1 MNIYK
6 LLKSVTIF
14 SFIILEA
21 EFVQAQWRNFTR
33 PPGLGYA
40 MRSRPQ
46 GSYAYSRGRNFQY
59 GRPGPFR
66 KSQHAVHRSNWVPP
80 LEPYIR
86 PSIRPTMSARE
97 KPFNFRMKG
106 RSFGGNRNYPGSYG
120 GRDRG
125 GFAPRG
131 GGFSSGRGG
140 FSSGRGGFSSRRG
153 GFSSGREGVSP
164 NQGSNPA
171 GRPSLSERSR
181 PGARQ

>member
-6 LLKSVTIF
+6 LLKS
-14 SFIILEA
+14 EA

-46 GSYAYSRGRNFQY
+46 GSYAYSRGRHVQY
-59 GRPGPFR
+59 GRQRSGPFR

-125 GFAPRG
+125 GFASRRG
-131 GGFSSGRGG
+131 GFSTGREGFSSGRGGFSSGREQFSSGRGG
-140 FSSGRGGFSSRRG
+140 FSSGRGGF
-153 GFSSGREGVSP
+153 SP

-171 GRPSLSERSR
+171 GRPSLSERR
-181 PGARQ
+181 GPGQ